1 MTEAEYA
8 KKLEELDR
16 QLNDPDIP
24 MNPARVWA
32 LLADLRRD
40 ASGSDRALKGARPP
54 GHSTPGPSKPGHAKS
69 PHQGPGQGARPG

>member
-40 ASGSDRALKGARPP
+40 AGGSDRTLKGARPP
-54 GHSTPGPSKPGHAKS
+54 GHSSKPGHAKP